1 MDIKLF
7 KKKLILDFEMRK
19 IKTNHYDIFF
29 SNQNSSLINKLILKN
44 KYSKVFILVDSNT
57 NKYCLNLFLEKHL
70 NDIKA
75 ELVTIKNGEEN
86 KNTKNLHSAW
96 TKISKL
102 GGDRDSLLIN
112 LGGGLVSDLGGFVAS
127 TYNRGIDFIN
137 VPTTLLSIVDASIGG
152 KVGINVEKLKN
163 QVGVFNY
170 PKLILIDT
178 SFLRTL
184 PNRELNSGYAEM
196 IKHGLIFEKKY
207 YKTLS
212 ELKNI
217 DSKLSTELIYNSI
230 TIKNKIVKKDP
241 KEKNIRK
248 MLNFGHTLGH
258 AIESH
263 FLGKKK
269 SKTLLHGE
277 AIAVG
282 MILESYIS
290 YKILKMPFEQCLDIK
305 QTINS
310 KFKNIKINNE
320 DSKSITNLIK
330 FDKKNKDGKVLFVL
344 LYEIGKSKIDVEV
357 PKKTIIESLE
367 FYRS

>member
-1 MDIKLF
+1 MK
-7 KKKLILDFEMRK
+7 K
-19 IKTNHYDIFF
+19 IKTNHYDIFI
-29 SNQNSSLINKLILKN
+29 SNQNSSLINKFISKN

-57 NKYCLNLFLEKHL
+57 NKYCLDLFLEKHL
-70 NDIKA
+70 SGIDFKIVKIK
-75 ELVTIKNGEEN
+75 EGEEN
-86 KNTKNLHSAW
+86 KNTKNLYSAW

-102 GGDRDSLLIN
+102 GGDRNSLLIN

-152 KVGINVEKLKN
+152 KVGINIGRLKN

-178 SFLRTL
+178 SFLETL
-184 PNRELNSGYAEM
+184 PKREINSGFAEM
-196 IKHGLIFEKKY
+196 LKHGLIFEKNY

-230 TIKNKIVKKDP
+230 KIKNEVVNRDP
-241 KEKNIRK
+241 KEKDFRK
-248 MLNFGHTLGH
+248 ILNFGHTLGH

-269 SKTLLHGE
+269 AKNLLHGE
-277 AIAVG
+277 AISIG

-290 YKILKMPFEQCLDIK
+290 YKILKLPYEQCKNIK
-305 QTINS
+305 QTINNN
-310 KFKNIKINNE
+310 FKKVKINKE
-320 DSKSITNLIK
+320 DLKSILKLVK
-330 FDKKNKDGKVLFVL
+330 FDKKNRGEKVLFVL
-344 LYEIGKSKIDVEV
+344 LYEIGKIKIDIEV
-357 PKKTIIESLE
+357 PKKIVIESFE
-367 FYRS
+367 FYNS

>member
-1 MDIKLF
+1 MK
-7 KKKLILDFEMRK
+7 K
-19 IKTNHYDIFF
+19 IKTNHYDIFI
-29 SNQNSSLINKLILKN
+29 SNQNSSLIKKFISKN

-57 NKYCLNLFLEKHL
+57 NKYCLDLFLEKHL
-70 NDIKA
+70 SGIDFKIVKIK
-75 ELVTIKNGEEN
+75 EGEEN
-86 KNTKNLHSAW
+86 KNTKNLYSAW

-102 GGDRDSLLIN
+102 GGDRNSLLIN

-152 KVGINVEKLKN
+152 KVGINIGRLKN

-178 SFLRTL
+178 SFLETL
-184 PNRELNSGYAEM
+184 PKREINSGFAEM
-196 IKHGLIFEKKY
+196 LKHGLIFEKNY

-230 TIKNKIVKKDP
+230 KIKNEVVNRDP
-241 KEKNIRK
+241 KEKNFRK
-248 MLNFGHTLGH
+248 ILNFGHTLGH

-263 FLGKKK
+263 FLGKN
-269 SKTLLHGE
+269 KTKNLLHGE
-277 AIAVG
+277 AIAIG

-290 YKILKMPFEQCLDIK
+290 YKILKLPYEQCKNIK
-305 QTINS
+305 QTINNN
-310 KFKNIKINNE
+310 FKKVKINKE
-320 DSKSITNLIK
+320 DLKSIVRLIK
-330 FDKKNKDGKVLFVL
+330 FDKKNRGEKVLFVL
-344 LYEIGKSKIDVEV
+344 LYEIGKIKIDIEV
-357 PKKTIIESLE
+357 PKKIVIESFE
-367 FYRS
+367 FYNS

>member
-1 MDIKLF
+1 MK
-7 KKKLILDFEMRK
+7 K
-19 IKTNHYDIFF
+19 IKTNHYDIFI
-29 SNQNSSLINKLILKN
+29 SNQNSSLIKKFISKN

-57 NKYCLNLFLEKHL
+57 NKYCLDPFLKKHL
-70 NDIKA
+70 SGIDFKIVKIK
-75 ELVTIKNGEEN
+75 EGEEN
-86 KNTKNLHSAW
+86 KNTKNLYSAW

-102 GGDRDSLLIN
+102 GGDRNSLLIN

-152 KVGINVEKLKN
+152 KVGINIGRLKN

-178 SFLRTL
+178 SFLETL
-184 PNRELNSGYAEM
+184 PKREIASGFAEM
-196 IKHGLIFEKKY
+196 LKHGLIFEKNY

-230 TIKNKIVKKDP
+230 KIKNEVVNRDP
-241 KEKNIRK
+241 KEKNFRK
-248 MLNFGHTLGH
+248 ILNFGHTLGH

-269 SKTLLHGE
+269 TKTLLHGE
-277 AIAVG
+277 AISIG

-290 YKILKMPFEQCLDIK
+290 YKILKLPYEQCKNIK
-305 QTINS
+305 QTINNN
-310 KFKNIKINNE
+310 FKKVKINKE
-320 DSKSITNLIK
+320 DLKSIVRLIK
-330 FDKKNKDGKVLFVL
+330 FDKKNRGEKVLFVL
-344 LYEIGKSKIDVEV
+344 LYEIGKIKIDIEV
-357 PKKTIIESLE
+357 PKKIVIESFE
-367 FYRS
+367 FYNS

>member
-1 MDIKLF
+1 MK
-7 KKKLILDFEMRK
+7 K
-19 IKTNHYDIFF
+19 IKTNHYDIFI
-29 SNQNSSLINKLILKN
+29 SNQNSSLINKFISKN

-57 NKYCLNLFLEKHL
+57 NKYCLDLFLQKHL
-70 NDIKA
+70 SGIDFKIVKIK
-75 ELVTIKNGEEN
+75 EGEEN
-86 KNTKNLHSAW
+86 KNTKNLYSAW

-102 GGDRDSLLIN
+102 GGDRNSLLIN

-152 KVGINVEKLKN
+152 KVGINIGRLKN

-178 SFLRTL
+178 SFLETL
-184 PNRELNSGYAEM
+184 PKREINSGFAEM
-196 IKHGLIFEKKY
+196 LKHGLIFEKNY

-230 TIKNKIVKKDP
+230 KIKNEVVNRDP
-241 KEKNIRK
+241 KEKNFRK
-248 MLNFGHTLGH
+248 ILNFGHTLGH

-269 SKTLLHGE
+269 TKTLLHGE
-277 AIAVG
+277 AISIG

-290 YKILKMPFEQCLDIK
+290 YKILKLPYEQCKNIK
-305 QTINS
+305 QTINNN
-310 KFKNIKINNE
+310 FKKVKINKE
-320 DSKSITNLIK
+320 DLKSIVRLIK
-330 FDKKNKDGKVLFVL
+330 FDKKNRGEKVLFVL
-344 LYEIGKSKIDVEV
+344 LYEIGKIKIDIEV
-357 PKKTIIESLE
+357 PKKIVIESFE
-367 FYRS
+367 FYNS

>member
-1 MDIKLF
+1 MK
-7 KKKLILDFEMRK
+7 K
-19 IKTNHYDIFF
+19 IKTNHYDIFI
-29 SNQNSSLINKLILKN
+29 SNQNSSLIKKFISKN

-57 NKYCLNLFLEKHL
+57 NKYCLDPFLKKHL
-70 NDIKA
+70 SGIDFKIVKIK
-75 ELVTIKNGEEN
+75 EGEEN
-86 KNTKNLHSAW
+86 KNTKNLYSAW

-102 GGDRDSLLIN
+102 GGDRNSLLIN

-152 KVGINVEKLKN
+152 KVGINIGRLKN

-178 SFLRTL
+178 SFLETL
-184 PNRELNSGYAEM
+184 PKREITSGFAEM
-196 IKHGLIFEKKY
+196 LKHGLIFEKNY

-230 TIKNKIVKKDP
+230 KIKNEVVNRDP
-241 KEKNIRK
+241 KEKNFRK
-248 MLNFGHTLGH
+248 ILNFGHTLGH

-269 SKTLLHGE
+269 TKTLLHGE
-277 AIAVG
+277 AISIG

-290 YKILKMPFEQCLDIK
+290 YKILKLPYEQCKNIK
-305 QTINS
+305 QTINNN
-310 KFKNIKINNE
+310 FKKVKINKE
-320 DSKSITNLIK
+320 DLKSIVRLIK
-330 FDKKNKDGKVLFVL
+330 FDKKNRGEKVLFVL
-344 LYEIGKSKIDVEV
+344 LYEIGKIKIDIEV
-357 PKKTIIESLE
+357 PKKIVIESFE
-367 FYRS
+367 FYNS

>member
-1 MDIKLF
+1 MK
-7 KKKLILDFEMRK
+7 K
-19 IKTNHYDIFF
+19 IKTNHYDIFI
-29 SNQNSSLINKLILKN
+29 SNQNSSLIKKFISKN

-57 NKYCLNLFLEKHL
+57 NKYCLDLFLKKHL
-70 NDIKA
+70 SGIDFKIVKIK
-75 ELVTIKNGEEN
+75 EGEEN
-86 KNTKNLHSAW
+86 KNTKNLYSAW

-102 GGDRDSLLIN
+102 GGDRNSLLIN

-152 KVGINVEKLKN
+152 KVGINIGRLKN

-178 SFLRTL
+178 SFLETL
-184 PNRELNSGYAEM
+184 PKREITSGFAEM
-196 IKHGLIFEKKY
+196 LKHGLIFEKNY

-230 TIKNKIVKKDP
+230 KIKNEVVNRDP
-241 KEKNIRK
+241 KEKNFRK
-248 MLNFGHTLGH
+248 ILNFGHTLGH

-269 SKTLLHGE
+269 TKTLLHGE
-277 AIAVG
+277 AISIG

-290 YKILKMPFEQCLDIK
+290 YKILKLPYEQCRNIK
-305 QTINS
+305 QTINNN
-310 KFKNIKINNE
+310 FKKVKINKE
-320 DSKSITNLIK
+320 DLKSIVRLIK
-330 FDKKNKDGKVLFVL
+330 FDKKNRGEKVLFVL
-344 LYEIGKSKIDVEV
+344 LNEIGKIQIDIEV
-357 PKKTIIESLE
+357 PKKIVIESFE
-367 FYRS
+367 FYNS

>member
-1 MDIKLF
+1 MK
-7 KKKLILDFEMRK
+7 K
-19 IKTNHYDIFF
+19 IKTNHYDIFI
-29 SNQNSSLINKLILKN
+29 SNQNSSLINKFISKN

-57 NKYCLNLFLEKHL
+57 NKYCLDLFLEKHL
-70 NDIKA
+70 SGIDFKIVKIK
-75 ELVTIKNGEEN
+75 EGEEN
-86 KNTKNLHSAW
+86 KNTKNLYSAW

-102 GGDRDSLLIN
+102 GGDRNSLLIN

-152 KVGINVEKLKN
+152 KVGINIGRLKN

-178 SFLRTL
+178 SFLETL
-184 PNRELNSGYAEM
+184 PKREINSGFAEM
-196 IKHGLIFEKKY
+196 LKHGLIFEKNY

-230 TIKNKIVKKDP
+230 KIKNEVVNRDP
-241 KEKNIRK
+241 KEKNFRK
-248 MLNFGHTLGH
+248 ILNFGHTLGH

-269 SKTLLHGE
+269 TKTLLHGE
-277 AIAVG
+277 AISIG

-290 YKILKMPFEQCLDIK
+290 YKILKLPYEQCKNIK
-305 QTINS
+305 QTINNN
-310 KFKNIKINNE
+310 FKKVKINKE
-320 DSKSITNLIK
+320 DLKSIVKLIK
-330 FDKKNKDGKVLFVL
+330 FDKKNRGEKVLFVL
-344 LYEIGKSKIDVEV
+344 LYEIGKIKIDIEV
-357 PKKTIIESLE
+357 PKKIVIESFE
-367 FYRS
+367 FYNS

>member
-1 MDIKLF
+1 MK
-7 KKKLILDFEMRK
+7 K
-19 IKTNHYDIFF
+19 IKTNHYDIFI
-29 SNQNSSLINKLILKN
+29 SNQNSSLINKFISKN

-57 NKYCLNLFLEKHL
+57 NKYCLDLFLQKHL
-70 NDIKA
+70 SGIDFKIVKIK
-75 ELVTIKNGEEN
+75 EGEEN
-86 KNTKNLHSAW
+86 KNTKNLYSAW

-102 GGDRDSLLIN
+102 GGDRNSLLIN

-152 KVGINVEKLKN
+152 KVGINIGRLKN

-178 SFLRTL
+178 SFLETL
-184 PNRELNSGYAEM
+184 PKREINSGFAEM
-196 IKHGLIFEKKY
+196 LKHGLIFEKNY

-230 TIKNKIVKKDP
+230 KIKNEVVNRDP
-241 KEKNIRK
+241 KEKNFRK
-248 MLNFGHTLGH
+248 ILNFGHTLGH

-269 SKTLLHGE
+269 AKNLLHGE
-277 AIAVG
+277 AISIG

-290 YKILKMPFEQCLDIK
+290 YKILKLPYEQCKNIK
-305 QTINS
+305 QTINNN
-310 KFKNIKINNE
+310 FKKVKINKE
-320 DSKSITNLIK
+320 DLKSIVRLIK
-330 FDKKNKDGKVLFVL
+330 FDKKNRGEKVLFVL
-344 LYEIGKSKIDVEV
+344 LYEIGKIKIDIEV
-357 PKKTIIESLE
+357 PKKIVIESFE
-367 FYRS
+367 FYNS

>member
-1 MDIKLF
+1 MK
-7 KKKLILDFEMRK
+7 K
-19 IKTNHYDIFF
+19 IKTNHYDIFI
-29 SNQNSSLINKLILKN
+29 SNQNSSVINKFISKN

-57 NKYCLNLFLEKHL
+57 NKYCLDLFLEKHL
-70 NDIKA
+70 SGIDFKIVKIK
-75 ELVTIKNGEEN
+75 EGEEN
-86 KNTKNLHSAW
+86 KNTKNLYSAW

-102 GGDRDSLLIN
+102 GGDRNSLLIN

-152 KVGINVEKLKN
+152 KVGINIGRLKN

-178 SFLRTL
+178 SFLETL
-184 PNRELNSGYAEM
+184 PKREINSGFAEM
-196 IKHGLIFEKKY
+196 LKHGLIFEKNY

-230 TIKNKIVKKDP
+230 KIKNEVVNRDP
-241 KEKNIRK
+241 KEKNFRK
-248 MLNFGHTLGH
+248 ILNFGHTLGH

-269 SKTLLHGE
+269 TKTLLHGE
-277 AIAVG
+277 AISIG

-290 YKILKMPFEQCLDIK
+290 YKILKLPYEQCKNIK
-305 QTINS
+305 QTINNN
-310 KFKNIKINNE
+310 FKKVKINKE
-320 DSKSITNLIK
+320 DLKSILKLVK
-330 FDKKNKDGKVLFVL
+330 FDKKNRGEKVLFVL
-344 LYEIGKSKIDVEV
+344 LYEIGKIKIDIEV
-357 PKKTIIESLE
+357 PKKIVIESFE
-367 FYRS
+367 FYNS

>member
-1 MDIKLF
+1 MK
-7 KKKLILDFEMRK
+7 K
-19 IKTNHYDIFF
+19 IKTNHYDIFI
-29 SNQNSSLINKLILKN
+29 SNQNSSLINKFISKN

-57 NKYCLNLFLEKHL
+57 NKYCLDLFLEKHL
-70 NDIKA
+70 SEVDFKIVKIK
-75 ELVTIKNGEEN
+75 EGEKN
-86 KNTKNLHSAW
+86 KNTKNLYSAW

-102 GGDRDSLLIN
+102 GGDRNSLLIN

-152 KVGINVEKLKN
+152 KVGINIGRLKN

-178 SFLRTL
+178 SFLETL
-184 PNRELNSGYAEM
+184 PKREINSGFAEM
-196 IKHGLIFEKKY
+196 LKHGLIFEKNY

-230 TIKNKIVKKDP
+230 KIKNEVVNRDP
-241 KEKNIRK
+241 KEKNFRK
-248 MLNFGHTLGH
+248 ILNFGHTLGH

-269 SKTLLHGE
+269 TKTLLHGE
-277 AIAVG
+277 AISIG

-290 YKILKMPFEQCLDIK
+290 YKILKLPYEQCKNIK
-305 QTINS
+305 QTINNN
-310 KFKNIKINNE
+310 FKKVKINKE
-320 DSKSITNLIK
+320 DLKSIVRLIK
-330 FDKKNKDGKVLFVL
+330 FDKKNRGEKVLFVL
-344 LYEIGKSKIDVEV
+344 LYEIGKIKIDIEV
-357 PKKTIIESLE
+357 PKKIVIESFE
-367 FYRS
+367 FYNS